1 MRMSGLGNLS
11 PEILRIVMVWLDADS
26 LLQLSR
32 LSSDLYEQVFQPE
45 VWKER
50 LEEVAG
56 EGRWGR
62 DPSGYLELLR
72 QHRFSKVEYFVFAGT
87 DAVTSVLWDQLVVE
101 MEGRGS
107 RGRIGFQIHGDLRFL
122 SSTSLARLVESAH
135 CVDIR
140 SCGALMN
147 PTKELLLM
155 ALGNPGSKVRHA
167 RVKGIRFENDA
178 AVSHHLVNIVAKTW
192 TFHTDRTSFSEVQLN
207 GIDWSLAGSRRSEVV
222 PAGGCGLLNCPVAV
236 DEEKERLRKLRVQE
250 DLNFFFNQA
259 GLIS

>member
-1 MRMSGLGNLS
+1 MSGLENLS
-11 PEILRIVMVWLDADS
+11 PAVLRMVLVWLDANS

-32 LSSDLYEQVFQPE
+32 VSSTLHEQAMEPE

-56 EGRWGR
+56 EGQWGR

-87 DAVTSVLWDQLVVE
+87 EAVTSVLWDQLVVE

-178 AVSHHLVNIVAKTW
+178 AVSHHLVNIVGKTW
-192 TFHTDRTSFSEVQLN
+192 TFHTDRSSFSEVQLN

-236 DEEKERLRKLRVQE
+236 DEEKQRLRRQSVEE
-250 DLNFFFNQA
+250 DLHFFFYQA